1 MIADFWDSHGRSA
14 TRRLARLARQEL
26 TPAQTVM
33 WTALVA
39 VIVLFPTIINSSR
52 FLDVAITYSIFAI
65 CLYGLGFLYGQTNY
79 LSIAHS
85 ALMGVGAYTAA
96 ILFVQFGFGFWA
108 VLPLAALLAM
118 AAALLLGYPALRV
131 SGYHFVIVTFAACE
145 LFVLATRNLGG
156 AEARKGLT
164 GGAQGLD
171 ITEPVG
177 AVFGQSFDI
186 NLELEP
192 FYYLVIA
199 FLLIT
204 LVVTQILVASPL
216 GRTFRAIR
224 ENEPLARSVG
234 IRANWYKILAFGISG
249 LFAGV
254 AGALFAYKLRHIA
267 PDLFNS
273 FEGVELALMVLLGGS
288 RRLMGPLVGAIIVGF
303 LPEVLDV
310 IGLGLTPFQ
319 RQIVFGALLIAVII
333 LLPRGLVQGVAD
345 LYGFGKR
352 SLATYLRP
360 PPGSEGG
367 GGAAS
372 TEPDAPPDED
382 SRQSAEQPAE
392 AVESGAEA
400 AETEPEAEK
409 VGGS

>member
-1 MIADFWDSHGRSA
+1 VIAEFWDSRG
-14 TRRLARLARQEL
+14 RRLASQLTREL
-26 TPAQTVM
+26 TPAQTVI
-33 WTALVA
+33 WTALVI
-39 VIVLFPTIINSSR
+39 VMVLFPTIVHSSR
-52 FLDVAITYSIFAI
+52 FLDVAITYGIFAI
-65 CLYGLGFLYGQTNY
+65 ALYGLGFLYGQTNY

-96 ILFVQFGFGFWA
+96 ILFIQAGLGFWA

-118 AAALLLGYPALRV
+118 VAALLLGYPALRV

-177 AVFGQSFDI
+177 AIFGQSFDI

-199 FLLIT
+199 FLFIT
-204 LVVTQILVASPL
+204 ILVTQGFVASPL

-224 ENEPLARSVG
+224 ENEALARSVG
-234 IRANWYKILAFGISG
+234 IQANWYKILAFGISG

-303 LPEVLDV
+303 LPDILDV
-310 IGLGLTPFQ
+310 MGLGLTPFQ

-333 LLPRGLVQGVAD
+333 LLPHGLVQGVAD
-345 LYGFGKR
+345 LYGYAKR
-352 SLATYLRP
+352 TLADYLRP
-360 PPGSEGG
+360 PPPDSDGDGPPD
-367 GGAAS
+367 GAAP
-372 TEPDAPPDED
+372 EPDPPSADDSAEETADED
-382 SRQSAEQPAE
+382 GELV
-392 AVESGAEA
+392 AVAD
-400 AETEPEAEK
+400 ETTDEGNRA
-409 VGGS
+409 

>member
-1 MIADFWDSHGRSA
+1 MIAEFWDSRG
-14 TRRLARLARQEL
+14 RRLASQLTREL
-26 TPAQTVM
+26 TPAQTIV
-33 WTALVA
+33 WTALVL
-39 VIVLFPTIINSSR
+39 VIVLFPTIVTSSR
-52 FLDVAITYSIFAI
+52 FLDVAITYGIFAI
-65 CLYGLGFLYGQTNY
+65 ALYGLGFLYGQTNY

-85 ALMGVGAYTAA
+85 ALMGVGAYAAA
-96 ILFVQFGFGFWA
+96 ILFIQIGLGFWA

-118 AAALLLGYPALRV
+118 VAALLLGYPALRV

-177 AVFGQSFDI
+177 HIFGQSFDI

-199 FLLIT
+199 FLFIT
-204 LVVTQILVASPL
+204 LLVTQGLVASPL
-216 GRTFRAIR
+216 GKTFRAIR

-234 IRANWYKILAFGISG
+234 IQANWYKILAFGISG
-249 LFAGV
+249 IFAGV

-288 RRLMGPLVGAIIVGF
+288 RRLLGPLVGAIIVGF

-333 LLPRGLVQGVAD
+333 LLPHGLVQGVAD
-345 LYGFGKR
+345 LYGYAKR
-352 SLATYLRP
+352 TLADYLRP
-360 PPGSEGG
+360 PPDSDGG
-367 GGAAS
+367 GG
-372 TEPDAPPDED
+372 PDGPAPERAPPADDSAEAETADED
-382 SRQSAEQPAE
+382 AEPV
-392 AVESGAEA
+392 AVADGAVDDEGNRA
-400 AETEPEAEK
+400 
-409 VGGS
+409 

>member
-1 MIADFWDSHGRSA
+1 MIAGFRDSPSSSLAKKLIGQL
-14 TRRLARLARQEL
+14 TREL
-26 TPAQTVM
+26 TPAQSII
-33 WTALVA
+33 WTALIVVIILFP
-39 VIVLFPTIINSSR
+39 VIVNSSR
-52 FLDVAITYSIFAI
+52 FLDVAVTYGIFAI
-65 CLYGLGFLYGQTNY
+65 ALYGLGLLYGQTNY

-96 ILFVQFGFGFWA
+96 ILFVQIGWGFWA
-108 VLPLAALLAM
+108 VLPVAALLAM

-171 ITEPVG
+171 VTEPVG
-177 AVFGQSFDI
+177 QIFGQSFDI

-192 FYYLVIA
+192 FYYLVVA
-199 FLLIT
+199 FLFIT
-204 LVVTQILVASPL
+204 IAVSQILVSSRL

-249 LFAGV
+249 VFAGV

-310 IGLGLTPFQ
+310 IGIGLTPFQ
-319 RQIVFGALLIAVII
+319 RQIVFGAMLVAVII
-333 LLPRGLVQGVAD
+333 LLPRGLVQGFAD
-345 LYGFGKR
+345 LYGFAKAQLN
-352 SLATYLRP
+352 SYIRP
-360 PPGSEGG
+360 P
-367 GGAAS
+367 
-372 TEPDAPPDED
+372 
-382 SRQSAEQPAE
+382 Q
-392 AVESGAEA
+392 
-400 AETEPEAEK
+400 AETNPEEVDK
-409 VGGS
+409 PTETPP

>member
-1 MIADFWDSHGRSA
+1 MIANFWDSRGSSV
-14 TRRLARLARQEL
+14 TRQFVRQITREL
-26 TPAQTVM
+26 TPAQTVL
-33 WTALVA
+33 WTALV
-39 VIVLFPTIINSSR
+39 VVMVLFPTIISSSR
-52 FLDVAITYSIFAI
+52 FLDVAITYGIFAI
-65 CLYGLGFLYGQTNY
+65 ALYGLGFLYGQTNY

-96 ILFVQFGFGFWA
+96 ILFIQLGFGFWA

-118 AAALLLGYPALRV
+118 VAALLLGYPALRV

-177 AVFGQSFDI
+177 QVFGQSFDI

-199 FLLIT
+199 FLFAAMIVSQV
-204 LVVTQILVASPL
+204 LVSSPL

-249 LFAGV
+249 IFAGV

-288 RRLMGPLVGAIIVGF
+288 RRLMGPVVGAIIVGF
-303 LPEVLDV
+303 LPDVLDV
-310 IGLGLTPFQ
+310 IGIGLTPFQ
-319 RQIVFGALLIAVII
+319 RQIVFGAMLIAVII
-333 LLPRGLVQGVAD
+333 LLPHGLVQGIAD
-345 LYGFGKR
+345 LYGYGKR
-352 SLATYLRP
+352 YLADLLRP
-360 PPGSEGG
+360 PPGSDGGEATGPDPPEELPVSQDEAEGV
-367 GGAAS
+367 AE
-372 TEPDAPPDED
+372 EPVV
-382 SRQSAEQPAE
+382 EQ
-392 AVESGAEA
+392 
-400 AETEPEAEK
+400 EPER
-409 VGGS
+409 VGEG

>member
-1 MIADFWDSHGRSA
+1 VIADFWDTRGRSA
-14 TRRLARLARQEL
+14 TRRIARLARQEL
-26 TPAQTVM
+26 TPAQTII
-33 WTALVA
+33 WTAVVV
-39 VIVLFPTIINSSR
+39 VIVLFPVLVSSSR
-52 FLDVAITYSIFAI
+52 FLDVAITYGIFAI

-85 ALMGVGAYTAA
+85 ALLGVGAYTAA
-96 ILFVQFGFGFWA
+96 ILFVQAGLGFWA

-171 ITEPVG
+171 VTEPIG
-177 AVFGQSFDI
+177 QIFGQSFDI
-186 NLELEP
+186 NLELAP

-199 FLLIT
+199 FLFVTLI
-204 LVVTQILVASPL
+204 VTQILVLSPL

-254 AGALFAYKLRHIA
+254 AGALFSYKLGHIA

-273 FEGVELALMVLLGGS
+273 FEGVGLALMVLLGGS

-303 LPEVLDV
+303 LPEILDV
-310 IGLGLTPFQ
+310 IGIGLTPFQ
-319 RQIVFGALLIAVII
+319 RQIVFGAMLIAVII
-333 LLPRGLVQGVAD
+333 LLPHGLVQGVAD
-345 LYGFGKR
+345 LYGLGKR
-352 SLATYLRP
+352 QLGSYLRP
-360 PPGSEGG
+360 PPGPESEE
-367 GGAAS
+367 GATAS
-372 TEPDAPPDED
+372 PEVPADED
-382 SRQSAEQPAE
+382 IEDSAADEGADE
-392 AVESGAEA
+392 AQAD
-400 AETEPEAEK
+400 ETEQETER

>member
-1 MIADFWDSHGRSA
+1 MIANFWASRGSSV
-14 TRRLARLARQEL
+14 TRQFVRQVTREL
-26 TPAQTVM
+26 TPAQTVL
-33 WTALVA
+33 WTALV
-39 VIVLFPTIINSSR
+39 VVMVLFPTIINSSR
-52 FLDVAITYSIFAI
+52 FLDVAITYGIFAI
-65 CLYGLGFLYGQTNY
+65 ALYGLGFLYGQTNY

-96 ILFVQFGFGFWA
+96 ILFIQLGFGFWA

-118 AAALLLGYPALRV
+118 VAALLLGYPALRV

-177 AVFGQSFDI
+177 QIFGQSFDI

-199 FLLIT
+199 FLFAAMIVSQV
-204 LVVTQILVASPL
+204 LVSSPL
-216 GRTFRAIR
+216 GRSFRAIR

-249 LFAGV
+249 IFAGV

-288 RRLMGPLVGAIIVGF
+288 RRLMGPVVGAIIVGF
-303 LPEVLDV
+303 LPEILDV
-310 IGLGLTPFQ
+310 IGIGLTPFQ
-319 RQIVFGALLIAVII
+319 RQIVFGAMLIAVII
-333 LLPRGLVQGVAD
+333 LLPHGLVQGIAD
-345 LYGFGKR
+345 LYGYGKR
-352 SLATYLRP
+352 YLAALLRP
-360 PPGSEGG
+360 PPGSDGG
-367 GGAAS
+367 EATGQG
-372 TEPDAPPDED
+372 PPG
-382 SRQSAEQPAE
+382 EQPAGQDEAE
-392 AVESGAEA
+392 AVAGEPVM
-400 AETEPEAEK
+400 EPER
-409 VGGS
+409 VGEG

>member
-1 MIADFWDSHGRSA
+1 MIAEFWDSRG
-14 TRRLARLARQEL
+14 RRLASQLSREL
-26 TPAQTVM
+26 TPAQTLI
-33 WTALVA
+33 WTALV
-39 VIVLFPTIINSSR
+39 VVVVLFPTIVHSSR
-52 FLDVAITYSIFAI
+52 FLDVAITYGIFAI
-65 CLYGLGFLYGQTNY
+65 ALYGLGFLYGQTNY

-96 ILFVQFGFGFWA
+96 ILFIQAGLGFWA

-177 AVFGQSFDI
+177 HIFGQSFDI

-199 FLLIT
+199 FLFIT
-204 LVVTQILVASPL
+204 LVVTQGLVASPL

-224 ENEPLARSVG
+224 ENEALARSVG
-234 IRANWYKILAFGISG
+234 VRANWYKILAFGISG

-345 LYGFGKR
+345 LYGYAKR
-352 SLATYLRP
+352 YLADLLRP
-360 PPGSEGG
+360 PPG
-367 GGAAS
+367 
-372 TEPDAPPDED
+372 PDDAEAPPPSGDDAADEAD
-382 SRQSAEQPAE
+382 EEEGETEAE
-392 AVESGAEA
+392 A
-400 AETEPEAEK
+400 EPERI
-409 VGGS
+409 GGS

>member
-1 MIADFWDSHGRSA
+1 MIADFWASRG
-14 TRRLARLARQEL
+14 RRLASQLTREV
-26 TPAQTVM
+26 TPAQTIL
-33 WTALVA
+33 WTALV
-39 VIVLFPTIINSSR
+39 VVMVLFPNIVNSSR
-52 FLDVAITYSIFAI
+52 FLDVAITYGIFAI

-96 ILFVQFGFGFWA
+96 ILFIQAGLGFWA

-156 AEARKGLT
+156 DEARKGLT

-171 ITEPVG
+171 ITDPVG
-177 AVFGQSFDI
+177 AIFGQSFDI

-192 FYYLVIA
+192 FYYLVIG
-199 FLLIT
+199 FLFIT
-204 LVVTQILVASPL
+204 IVVTQILVSSPL

-319 RQIVFGALLIAVII
+319 RQIVFGAMLVAVII
-333 LLPRGLVQGVAD
+333 LLPRGLVQGIAD
-345 LYGFGKR
+345 LYGYGKR
-352 SLATYLRP
+352 ELAAFLRP
-360 PPGSEGG
+360 PPGPEGG
-367 GGAAS
+367 ETAN
-372 TEPDAPPDED
+372 APPIVED
-382 SRQSAEQPAE
+382 SADEANEEAEEQVAEQE
-392 AVESGAEA
+392 RESER
-400 AETEPEAEK
+400 
-409 VGGS
+409 VGES

>member
-1 MIADFWDSHGRSA
+1 MIANFWDSRGSSV
-14 TRRLARLARQEL
+14 TRQLVRRVTREL
-26 TPAQTVM
+26 TPAQTVL
-33 WTALVA
+33 WTALV
-39 VIVLFPTIINSSR
+39 VLMVLFPTIINSSR
-52 FLDVAITYSIFAI
+52 FLDVAITYGIFAI
-65 CLYGLGFLYGQTNY
+65 ALYGLGFLYGQTNY

-96 ILFVQFGFGFWA
+96 ILFIQLGFGFWA

-118 AAALLLGYPALRV
+118 VAALLLGYPALRV

-177 AVFGQSFDI
+177 QIFGQSFDI

-199 FLLIT
+199 FLFAAMIVSQV
-204 LVVTQILVASPL
+204 LVSSPL

-249 LFAGV
+249 IFAGV

-288 RRLMGPLVGAIIVGF
+288 RRLMGPVIGAIIVGF
-303 LPEVLDV
+303 LPDFLDV
-310 IGLGLTPFQ
+310 IGIGLTPFQ
-319 RQIVFGALLIAVII
+319 RQIVFGAMLIAVII
-333 LLPRGLVQGVAD
+333 LLPHGLVQGIAD
-345 LYGFGKR
+345 LYGYGKR
-352 SLATYLRP
+352 YLADLLRP
-360 PPGSEGG
+360 PPGSDGG
-367 GGAAS
+367 EATGQG
-372 TEPDAPPDED
+372 PPDEQPVSQD
-382 SRQSAEQPAE
+382 EAEGVVGEPV
-392 AVESGAEA
+392 VEPKR
-400 AETEPEAEK
+400 EPER
-409 VGGS
+409 VGEG

>member
-1 MIADFWDSHGRSA
+1 MIADLWDSRGRTLTRQLIRHA
-14 TRRLARLARQEL
+14 TREL
-26 TPAQTVM
+26 TPAQTII
-33 WTALVA
+33 WTALVV
-39 VIVLFPTIINSSR
+39 VIVLFPSIVNSSR
-52 FLDVAITYSIFAI
+52 FLDTAVTYGIFAI
-65 CLYGLGFLYGQTNY
+65 ALYGLGLLYGQTNY

-85 ALMGVGAYTAA
+85 ALMGVGAYVAA
-96 ILFVQFGFGFWA
+96 ILFIQAGLGFWA

-118 AAALLLGYPALRV
+118 VAALLLGYPALRV

-177 AVFGQSFDI
+177 QIFGQSFDI
-186 NLELEP
+186 NLEIEP

-199 FLLIT
+199 FLFAAM
-204 LVVTQILVASPL
+204 LVSQILVSSGL
-216 GRTFRAIR
+216 GKTFRAIR

-303 LPEVLDV
+303 LPEILDV
-310 IGLGLTPFQ
+310 IGIGLTPFQ
-319 RQIVFGALLIAVII
+319 RQIVFGAMLIAVII
-333 LLPRGLVQGVAD
+333 LLPHGLVQGVDD
-345 LYGFGKR
+345 LYGYAKGYLA
-352 SLATYLRP
+352 SLLRP
-360 PPGSEGG
+360 PPGPDEMNGLSPPLEE
-367 GGAAS
+367 GAAGA
-372 TEPDAPPDED
+372 DDEM
-382 SRQSAEQPAE
+382 AEEDESEEE
-392 AVESGAEA
+392 ASESEQ
-400 AETEPEAEK
+400 EPER
-409 VGGS
+409 VGGP

>member
-1 MIADFWDSHGRSA
+1 
-14 TRRLARLARQEL
+14 L
-26 TPAQTVM
+26 TPAQTIL
-33 WTALVA
+33 WTALVL
-39 VIVLFPTIINSSR
+39 VMVLFPTIVSSSR
-52 FLDVAITYSIFAI
+52 FLDVAITYGIFAI
-65 CLYGLGFLYGQTNY
+65 ALYGLGFLYGQTNY

-96 ILFVQFGFGFWA
+96 ILFIQVGFGFWA

-118 AAALLLGYPALRV
+118 VAALLLGYPALRV

-177 AVFGQSFDI
+177 HIFGQSFDI

-192 FYYLVIA
+192 FYYLVIGFVFA
-199 FLLIT
+199 AIIVSQV
-204 LVVTQILVASPL
+204 LVGSPL

-224 ENEPLARSVG
+224 ENESLARSVG

-249 LFAGV
+249 IFAGV

-310 IGLGLTPFQ
+310 IGIGLTPFQ
-319 RQIVFGALLIAVII
+319 RQIVFGAMLIAVII
-333 LLPRGLVQGVAD
+333 LLPHGLVQGIAD
-345 LYGFGKR
+345 LYGYAK
-352 SLATYLRP
+352 SALAALLRP
-360 PPGSEGG
+360 PSGPDGG
-367 GGAAS
+367 ESAAGV
-372 TEPDAPPDED
+372 DPPED
-382 SRQSAEQPAE
+382 P
-392 AVESGAEA
+392 A
-400 AETEPEAEK
+400 AEDMDESVDKDGEADREPER
-409 VGGS
+409 VGEA

>member
-1 MIADFWDSHGRSA
+1 MIAEFWDSRG
-14 TRRLARLARQEL
+14 RRLASQLSREL
-26 TPAQTVM
+26 TPAQTLI
-33 WTALVA
+33 WTALV
-39 VIVLFPTIINSSR
+39 VVVVLFPTIVHSSR
-52 FLDVAITYSIFAI
+52 FLDVAITYGIFAI
-65 CLYGLGFLYGQTNY
+65 ALYGLGFLYGQTNY

-96 ILFVQFGFGFWA
+96 ILFIQAGLGFWA

-177 AVFGQSFDI
+177 HIFGQSFDI

-199 FLLIT
+199 FLFIT
-204 LVVTQILVASPL
+204 LVVTQGLVASPL

-224 ENEPLARSVG
+224 ENEALARSVG
-234 IRANWYKILAFGISG
+234 VRANWYKILAFGISG

-345 LYGFGKR
+345 LYGYAKR
-352 SLATYLRP
+352 YLADLLRP
-360 PPGSEGG
+360 PPG
-367 GGAAS
+367 
-372 TEPDAPPDED
+372 PDDAEAPPPSGDDAADEVD
-382 SRQSAEQPAE
+382 EEEGETEAE
-392 AVESGAEA
+392 A
-400 AETEPEAEK
+400 EPER

>member
-1 MIADFWDSHGRSA
+1 MIADLWDSRGRSA
-14 TRRLARLARQEL
+14 TRHLARLARREL
-26 TPAQTVM
+26 TPAQTIM
-33 WTALVA
+33 WTALVV
-39 VIVLFPTIINSSR
+39 VIVLFPTIVSSSR
-52 FLDVAITYSIFAI
+52 FLDVAITYGIFAI

-96 ILFVQFGFGFWA
+96 ILFIQIGFGFWA

-118 AAALLLGYPALRV
+118 VAALLLGYPALRV

-177 AVFGQSFDI
+177 AIFGQSFDI

-192 FYYLVIA
+192 FYYLVIG
-199 FLLIT
+199 FLFIT
-204 LVVTQILVASPL
+204 IIVTQLLVSSPL

-234 IRANWYKILAFGISG
+234 IRANWYKIFAFGISG

-303 LPEVLDV
+303 LPDFLDV
-310 IGLGLTPFQ
+310 IGIGLTPFQ
-319 RQIVFGALLIAVII
+319 RQIVFGAMLVAVII
-333 LLPRGLVQGVAD
+333 LLPHGLVQGIAD
-345 LYGFGKR
+345 LYGYAKR
-352 SLATYLRP
+352 ALVVLLRP
-360 PPGSEGG
+360 PPGPEGG
-367 GGAAS
+367 DGAPAAS
-372 TEPDAPPDED
+372 GDLPDGDSEESADQAADEVEVAEED
-382 SRQSAEQPAE
+382 SESKPQVEQ
-392 AVESGAEA
+392 VSG
-400 AETEPEAEK
+400 
-409 VGGS
+409 S

>member
-1 MIADFWDSHGRSA
+1 MIAEFWDSRG
-14 TRRLARLARQEL
+14 RRLASQLTREL
-26 TPAQTVM
+26 TPAQTVI
-33 WTALVA
+33 WTALVI
-39 VIVLFPTIINSSR
+39 VMVLFPTIVHSSR
-52 FLDVAITYSIFAI
+52 FLDVAITYGIFAI
-65 CLYGLGFLYGQTNY
+65 ALYGLGFLYGQTNY

-96 ILFVQFGFGFWA
+96 ILFIQAGLGFWA

-118 AAALLLGYPALRV
+118 VAALLLGYPALRV

-177 AVFGQSFDI
+177 AIFGQSFDI

-199 FLLIT
+199 FLFIT
-204 LVVTQILVASPL
+204 ILVTQGFVASPL

-224 ENEPLARSVG
+224 ENEALARSVG
-234 IRANWYKILAFGISG
+234 IQANWYKILAFGISG

-267 PDLFNS
+267 TVS
-273 FEGVELALMVLLGGS
+273 YH
-288 RRLMGPLVGAIIVGF
+288 I
-303 LPEVLDV
+303 
-310 IGLGLTPFQ
+310 
-319 RQIVFGALLIAVII
+319 
-333 LLPRGLVQGVAD
+333 
-345 LYGFGKR
+345 
-352 SLATYLRP
+352 
-360 PPGSEGG
+360 
-367 GGAAS
+367 
-372 TEPDAPPDED
+372 
-382 SRQSAEQPAE
+382 
-392 AVESGAEA
+392 
-400 AETEPEAEK
+400 
-409 VGGS
+409 

>member
-1 MIADFWDSHGRSA
+1 MIADFWDTRGRSA
-14 TRRLARLARQEL
+14 TRRIARLARQEL
-26 TPAQTVM
+26 TPAQTII
-33 WTALVA
+33 WTAVVV
-39 VIVLFPTIINSSR
+39 VIVLFPVLVSSSR
-52 FLDVAITYSIFAI
+52 FLDVAITYGIFAI

-85 ALMGVGAYTAA
+85 ALLGVGAYTAA
-96 ILFVQFGFGFWA
+96 ILFVQAGLGFWA

-171 ITEPVG
+171 VTEPIG
-177 AVFGQSFDI
+177 QIFGQSFDI
-186 NLELEP
+186 NLELAP

-199 FLLIT
+199 FLFVTLI
-204 LVVTQILVASPL
+204 VTQILVLSPL

-254 AGALFAYKLRHIA
+254 AGALFSYKLGHIA

-303 LPEVLDV
+303 LPEILDV
-310 IGLGLTPFQ
+310 IGIGLTPFQ
-319 RQIVFGALLIAVII
+319 RQIVFGAMLIAVII
-333 LLPRGLVQGVAD
+333 LLPHGLVQGVAD
-345 LYGFGKR
+345 LYGLGKR
-352 SLATYLRP
+352 QLGSYLRP
-360 PPGSEGG
+360 PPGPESEE
-367 GGAAS
+367 GATAS
-372 TEPDAPPDED
+372 PEVPADED
-382 SRQSAEQPAE
+382 IEDSAADEGADE
-392 AVESGAEA
+392 AQAD
-400 AETEPEAEK
+400 ETEQETER

>member
-1 MIADFWDSHGRSA
+1 MIANFWDSRGSSV
-14 TRRLARLARQEL
+14 TRKFVRQVTREL
-26 TPAQTVM
+26 TPAQTVL
-33 WTALVA
+33 WTALV
-39 VIVLFPTIINSSR
+39 VLMVLFPTIINSSR
-52 FLDVAITYSIFAI
+52 FLDVAITYGIFAI
-65 CLYGLGFLYGQTNY
+65 ALYGLGFLYGQTNY

-96 ILFVQFGFGFWA
+96 ILFIQLGFGFWA

-118 AAALLLGYPALRV
+118 VAALLLGYPALRV

-177 AVFGQSFDI
+177 QIFGQSFDI

-199 FLLIT
+199 FLFAAMIVSQA
-204 LVVTQILVASPL
+204 LVSSPL
-216 GRTFRAIR
+216 GRSFRAIR

-249 LFAGV
+249 IFAGV

-288 RRLMGPLVGAIIVGF
+288 RRLMGPVVGAAIVGF
-303 LPEVLDV
+303 LPEILDV
-310 IGLGLTPFQ
+310 IGIGLTPFQ
-319 RQIVFGALLIAVII
+319 RQIVFGAMLIAVII
-333 LLPRGLVQGVAD
+333 LLPHGLVQGIAD
-345 LYGFGKR
+345 LYGYAKQA
-352 SLATYLRP
+352 LATLLRP
-360 PPGSEGG
+360 PPGPEGG
-367 GGAAS
+367 QPA
-372 TEPDAPPDED
+372 DAPDPPGDQAGEAGEDDDE
-382 SRQSAEQPAE
+382 SVSE
-392 AVESGAEA
+392 AS
-400 AETEPEAEK
+400 ETERDSER
-409 VGGS
+409 VGEV

>member
-1 MIADFWDSHGRSA
+1 MIADFWDSQARPA
-14 TRRLARLARQEL
+14 ARRLVRHAAREL
-26 TPAQTVM
+26 TPAQTVI
-33 WTALVA
+33 WTALVI
-39 VIVLFPTIINSSR
+39 VIVLFPTIVHSSR
-52 FLDVAITYSIFAI
+52 FLDVAVTYGIFAI
-65 CLYGLGFLYGQTNY
+65 ALYGLGFLYGQTNY

-85 ALMGVGAYTAA
+85 ALLGVGAYTAA
-96 ILFVQFGFGFWA
+96 ILFIQAGLGFWA

-199 FLLIT
+199 FLFIT
-204 LVVTQILVASPL
+204 MIVTQILVGSPL

-288 RRLMGPLVGAIIVGF
+288 RRLMGPLVGAVIVGF
-303 LPEVLDV
+303 LPEILDV
-310 IGLGLTPFQ
+310 IGIGLTPFQ
-319 RQIVFGALLIAVII
+319 RQIVFGALLVAVII
-333 LLPRGLVQGVAD
+333 LLPHGLVQGVAD
-345 LYGFGKR
+345 LYGLGKR
-352 SLATYLRP
+352 SLAAHLRP
-360 PPGSEGG
+360 PPGPED

-372 TEPDAPPDED
+372 AEPEVPPDEESGQSAEPPADAAESAEESTEPD
-382 SRQSAEQPAE
+382 QH
-392 AVESGAEA
+392 
-400 AETEPEAEK
+400 PERVA
-409 VGGS
+409 GS

>member
-1 MIADFWDSHGRSA
+1 MIADLWESHGRSA
-14 TRRLARLARQEL
+14 SRRLARLARREL
-26 TPAQTVM
+26 TPAQTII
-33 WTALVA
+33 WTALVV
-39 VIVLFPTIINSSR
+39 VIVLFPTIVSSSR
-52 FLDVAITYSIFAI
+52 FLDVAVTYGIFAI

-85 ALMGVGAYTAA
+85 ALLGVGAYTAA
-96 ILFVQFGFGFWA
+96 ILFIQAGLGFWA

-118 AAALLLGYPALRV
+118 VAALLLGYPALRV

-177 AVFGQSFDI
+177 QVFGQSFDI

-199 FLLIT
+199 FLFIT
-204 LVVTQILVASPL
+204 LIVTQILVASPL

-303 LPEVLDV
+303 LPEILDV
-310 IGLGLTPFQ
+310 IGIGLTPFQ

-333 LLPRGLVQGVAD
+333 LLPHGLVQGVAD
-345 LYGFGKR
+345 LYGVGKR
-352 SLATYLRP
+352 SLGSYLRP
-360 PPGSEGG
+360 PPGPEDG
-367 GGAAS
+367 GGASA
-372 TEPDAPPDED
+372 EPEAPPDGD
-382 SRQSAEQPAE
+382 SDQSVDEPAE
-392 AVESGAEA
+392 AIDLGEESTEA
-400 AETEPEAEK
+400 DQEAEQ
-409 VGGS
+409 VGSS

>member
-1 MIADFWDSHGRSA
+1 MIADLWDSRGRSA
-14 TRRLARLARQEL
+14 TRRIARLARQEL
-26 TPAQTVM
+26 TPAQTIL
-33 WTALVA
+33 WTALVT
-39 VIVLFPTIINSSR
+39 VMVLFPTIISSSR
-52 FLDVAITYSIFAI
+52 FLDVAITYGIFAI
-65 CLYGLGFLYGQTNY
+65 ALYGLGFLYGQTNY

-96 ILFVQFGFGFWA
+96 ILFIQIGFGFWA

-118 AAALLLGYPALRV
+118 VAALLLGYPALRV

-177 AVFGQSFDI
+177 AIFGQSFDI

-199 FLLIT
+199 FLFVTILISRF
-204 LVVTQILVASPL
+204 LVASPL

-303 LPEVLDV
+303 LPEILDV
-310 IGLGLTPFQ
+310 IGIGLTPFQ

-333 LLPRGLVQGVAD
+333 LLPHGLVQGVAD
-345 LYGFGKR
+345 LYGYGKSYLA
-352 SLATYLRP
+352 SLLRP
-360 PPGSEGG
+360 PSG
-367 GGAAS
+367 
-372 TEPDAPPDED
+372 PDET
-382 SRQSAEQPAE
+382 SGPSPPPEQE
-392 AVESGAEA
+392 AEA
-400 AETEPEAEK
+400 ADNEPSQDDPSEQEAVASEPDTERSGAPN
-409 VGGS
+409 

>member
-1 MIADFWDSHGRSA
+1 MIADLWDSRSRSGA
-14 TRRLARLARQEL
+14 RRFVRQVTREL
-26 TPAQTVM
+26 TPAQTIL
-33 WTALVA
+33 WTALV
-39 VIVLFPTIINSSR
+39 IGLVLFPTIINSSR
-52 FLDVAITYSIFAI
+52 FLDTAVTYGIFAI
-65 CLYGLGFLYGQTNY
+65 ALYGLGLLYGQTNY

-96 ILFVQFGFGFWA
+96 ILFIQLGLGFWA
-108 VLPLAALLAM
+108 VLPLSALLAM
-118 AAALLLGYPALRV
+118 VAALLLGYPALRV

-156 AEARKGLT
+156 AESRKGLT

-171 ITEPVG
+171 VTEPVG
-177 AVFGQSFDI
+177 RIFGQSFDI
-186 NLELEP
+186 NLEIAP
-192 FYYLVIA
+192 FYYLVLA
-199 FLLIT
+199 FLFAAIIVSQL
-204 LVVTQILVASPL
+204 LVRSGL

-249 LFAGV
+249 IFAGV

-310 IGLGLTPFQ
+310 IGIGLTPFQ
-319 RQIVFGALLIAVII
+319 RQIVFGAMLIAVII
-333 LLPRGLVQGVAD
+333 LLPHGLVQGIAD
-345 LYGFGKR
+345 LYGYGKQY
-352 SLATYLRP
+352 LAALLRP
-360 PPGSEGG
+360 PPGSDGG
-367 GGAAS
+367 
-372 TEPDAPPDED
+372 
-382 SRQSAEQPAE
+382 
-392 AVESGAEA
+392 EA
-400 AETEPEAEK
+400 ATKPPPAQESVDADGDDTGEEITEPEREPER
-409 VGGS
+409 VGEG

>member
-1 MIADFWDSHGRSA
+1 M
-14 TRRLARLARQEL
+14 L
-26 TPAQTVM
+26 
-33 WTALVA
+33 WTALV
-39 VIVLFPTIINSSR
+39 VVMILFPSIVNSSR
-52 FLDVAITYSIFAI
+52 FIDTAITYGIFAI
-65 CLYGLGFLYGQTNY
+65 ALYGLGLLYGQTNY

-85 ALMGVGAYTAA
+85 ALMGVGSYTAA
-96 ILFVQFGFGFWA
+96 ILFIQAGFGFWA
-108 VLPLAALLAM
+108 VLPLAAIFAM

-177 AVFGQSFDI
+177 AIFGQSFDI

-199 FLLIT
+199 FLFIT
-204 LVVTQILVASPL
+204 IVVTQILVRSPL
-216 GRTFRAIR
+216 GKTFRAIR

-234 IRANWYKILAFGISG
+234 IRANWYKIFAFGISG

-254 AGALFAYKLRHIA
+254 AGALYAYKLRHIA

-319 RQIVFGALLIAVII
+319 RQIVFGAMLVAVII
-333 LLPRGLVQGVAD
+333 LLPHGLVQGVAD
-345 LYGFGKR
+345 LYGYAKR
-352 SLATYLRP
+352 YLAAYLRP
-360 PPGSEGG
+360 PRPGDGD
-367 GGAAS
+367 AAS
-372 TEPDAPPDED
+372 ANPPEPPDEASD
-382 SRQSAEQPAE
+382 ESAEQPAE
-392 AVESGAEA
+392 MLEADEEATEADQA
-400 AETEPEAEK
+400 AER

>member
-1 MIADFWDSHGRSA
+1 MIAEFWDSRG
-14 TRRLARLARQEL
+14 RRLASQFTREL
-26 TPAQTVM
+26 TPAQTIM
-33 WTALVA
+33 WTALVI
-39 VIVLFPTIINSSR
+39 VMVLFPTIISSSR
-52 FLDVAITYSIFAI
+52 FLDVAITYGIFAI
-65 CLYGLGFLYGQTNY
+65 ALYGLGFLYGQTNY

-96 ILFVQFGFGFWA
+96 ILFIQLGFGFWA

-118 AAALLLGYPALRV
+118 VAALLLGYPALRV

-177 AVFGQSFDI
+177 AIFGQSFDI

-199 FLLIT
+199 FLFIT
-204 LVVTQILVASPL
+204 ILVTQGFVASPL

-224 ENEPLARSVG
+224 ENEALARSVG
-234 IRANWYKILAFGISG
+234 IQANWYKILAFGISG

-303 LPEVLDV
+303 LPDVLDV

-333 LLPRGLVQGVAD
+333 LLPHGLVQGIAD
-345 LYGFGKR
+345 LYGYAK
-352 SLATYLRP
+352 STLAAYLRP
-360 PPGSEGG
+360 PPDSDGG
-367 GGAAS
+367 GPDGAAP
-372 TEPDAPPDED
+372 EPDPPSADDSAEEAADED
-382 SRQSAEQPAE
+382 GELVAVAE
-392 AVESGAEA
+392 
-400 AETEPEAEK
+400 ETTDEGNRA
-409 VGGS
+409 